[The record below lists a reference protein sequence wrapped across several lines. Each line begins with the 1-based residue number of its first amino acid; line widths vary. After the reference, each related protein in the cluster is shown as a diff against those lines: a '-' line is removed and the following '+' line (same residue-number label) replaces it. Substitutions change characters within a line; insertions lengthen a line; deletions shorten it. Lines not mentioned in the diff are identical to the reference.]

1 MPRAES
7 RYEAFR
13 EQTYHH
19 PEQTSLAQTGRSSA
33 VPETPAREATKKEKS
48 SAVKERLDLTPQTR
62 SFLPED
68 FMEEEKILSE
78 RRPSEKTNKAKPAGQ
93 ASQQQSR
100 NGISSND
107 FHQIPETNDMLAAST
122 ILESST
128 LEGFS

>member
-1 MPRAES
+1 M
-7 RYEAFR
+7 
-13 EQTYHH
+13 
-19 PEQTSLAQTGRSSA
+19 
-33 VPETPAREATKKEKS
+33 PETVPRETKGSKEKS

-78 RRPSEKTNKAKPAGQ
+78 RRPSEKKTNKPAAAQ
-93 ASQQQSR
+93 PSQQQQSS

-107 FHQIPETNDMLAAST
+107 FHQMPETHNDVLAAST

-128 LEGFS
+128 LEGIP